1 MDFRFSYEMRRFFAP
16 IQNFS
21 ESNVTLDLEETRHL
35 RDVLRLKIADE
46 VRVFNGEGKEFRCKI
61 VEISKKSST
70 LSILEEVSPISPE
83 SNLEL
88 ILAVALLKGDKL
100 DLVVQKAVELGV
112 AKFVPISTIRSDAKS
127 VRLDRLQRIALEAT
141 KQCGRTKL
149 MQISEL
155 IDFNKFVPSAE
166 GERILFAER
175 NGGKLANLKSGEK
188 ITAFIGP
195 EGGWEESEID
205 FVRENNFQI
214 VTLGGRILRAET
226 AAISITSLLQ
236 HSFGDLN

>member
-1 MDFRFSYEMRRFFAP
+1 MRRFFAP

-21 ESNVTLDLEETRHL
+21 ESNVILDLEETRHL
-35 RDVLRLKIADE
+35 RDVLRLKITDE
-46 VRVFNGEGKEFRCKI
+46 VRVFNGEGKEFHCKI
-61 VEISKKSST
+61 IEISKKSSNLT
-70 LSILEEVSPISPE
+70 ILEEVAPISPE

-112 AKFVPISTIRSDAKS
+112 ARFVPISTVRSDAKA
-127 VRLDRLQRIALEAT
+127 VRLDRLQRIAMEAT
-141 KQCGRTKL
+141 KQCGRARL
-149 MQISEL
+149 MQVSEL
-155 IDFNKFVPSAE
+155 IEFRKFAQVAD
-166 GERILFAER
+166 GEKVLFAER
-175 NGGKLANLKSGEK
+175 SGGKLANLKSGKK

-195 EGGWEESEID
+195 EGGWEESEIE
-205 FVRENNFQI
+205 FARENGFQI

-236 HSFGDLN
+236 HNFGDFN

>member
-1 MDFRFSYEMRRFFAP
+1 MRRFFAP

-21 ESNVTLDLEETRHL
+21 ESNVILDLEETRHL
-35 RDVLRLKIADE
+35 RDVLRLKITDE
-46 VRVFNGEGKEFRCKI
+46 VRVFNGEGKEFHCKI
-61 VEISKKSST
+61 IEISKKSSNLT
-70 LSILEEVSPISPE
+70 ILEEVAPISPE

-127 VRLDRLQRIALEAT
+127 ARLDRLQRIALEAT
-141 KQCGRTKL
+141 KQCGRARL
-149 MQISEL
+149 MQVSEL
-155 IDFNKFVPSAE
+155 IEFKKFAQVAD
-166 GERILFAER
+166 GEKVLFAER
-175 NGGKLANLKSGEK
+175 SGGKLANLKSGKK

-195 EGGWEESEID
+195 EGGWEESEIE
-205 FVRENNFQI
+205 FVQANDFQI

-236 HSFGDLN
+236 HNFGDLN

>member
-1 MDFRFSYEMRRFFAP
+1 MRRFFAP

-21 ESNVTLDLEETRHL
+21 ESNVILDLEETRHL
-35 RDVLRLKIADE
+35 RDVLRLKITDE
-46 VRVFNGEGKEFRCKI
+46 VRVFNGEGKEFHCKI
-61 VEISKKSST
+61 IEISKKSSNLT
-70 LSILEEVSPISPE
+70 ILEEVTPISPE

-112 AKFVPISTIRSDAKS
+112 AKFVPISTIRSDAKA
-127 VRLDRLQRIALEAT
+127 VRLDRLQRIAMEAT
-141 KQCGRTKL
+141 KQCGRARL

-155 IDFNKFVPSAE
+155 IEFRKFVQVAD
-166 GERILFAER
+166 GEKVLFAER
-175 NGGKLANLKSGEK
+175 SGGKLANLKSGKK

-195 EGGWEESEID
+195 EGGWEESEIEFVQAND
-205 FVRENNFQI
+205 FKI

-236 HSFGDLN
+236 HNFGDFN